1 MATIEI
7 KHIGPLAN
15 TGILKL
21 TPVLLFIGKQS
32 TGKST
37 LMKIICFCR
46 WIEKQV
52 MVGDENFIYRL
63 KAQPYFLRGNL
74 GAFSTVYENGVPLV
88 AHHK

>member
-7 KHIGPLAN
+7 KNIGPLAD
-15 TGILKL
+15 TGILSL
-21 TPVLLFIGKQS
+21 TPVMLFIGKQS

-52 MVGDENFIYRL
+52 MVGDENFISKYTVT
-63 KAQPYFLRGNL
+63 LR
-74 GAFSTVYENGVPLV
+74 
-88 AHHK
+88 